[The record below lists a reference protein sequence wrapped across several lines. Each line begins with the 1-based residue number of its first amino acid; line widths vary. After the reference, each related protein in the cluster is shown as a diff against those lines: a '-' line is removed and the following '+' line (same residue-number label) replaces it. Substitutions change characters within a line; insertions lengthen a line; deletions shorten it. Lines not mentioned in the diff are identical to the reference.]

1 MPKNNKNPRAMTRK
15 ALKRSE
21 KAFCDAYTNR
31 ESTKEANN
39 QIKQIK
45 INHLIEVA
53 HDKVKPF
60 MDIAIKVQEQGRSAA
75 NVCSCAYALAM
86 LWDTMY
92 RLRYSEKNTD
102 IKMFLKLYDYI
113 EVVFVCMKN
122 KFDYKDNVALI
133 ILSGLMCEIE
143 VNDNSG
149 TDEYY
154 KKGRDILCLKTDS
167 GECNG
172 FVMLREPKQDDRPLH
187 IEYAMIDKAHRRNGI
202 FINTLKNIEK
212 RLSNTGV
219 SLYVHHDN
227 YPMINLMKKIGAVDV
242 CNNKIDKVSTYHY
255 KS

>member
-1 MPKNNKNPRAMTRK
+1 MPRKNKQVRAATRK
-15 ALKRSE
+15 ALNHAEKRL
-21 KAFCDAYTNR
+21 CDKFINR
-31 ESTKEANN
+31 KITMETNN
-39 QIKQIK
+39 QIEQIK

-92 RLRYSEKNTD
+92 RLRYTEKNTD
-102 IKMFLKLYDYI
+102 IRMFLKLYDYI

-172 FVMLREPKQDDRPLH
+172 FVMLREPKNNERPLH
-187 IEYAMIDKAHRRNGI
+187 IEYAMIDKAYRRSGI
-202 FINTLKNIEK
+202 MTKCLINIDK
-212 RLSNTGV
+212 RLSTTGV